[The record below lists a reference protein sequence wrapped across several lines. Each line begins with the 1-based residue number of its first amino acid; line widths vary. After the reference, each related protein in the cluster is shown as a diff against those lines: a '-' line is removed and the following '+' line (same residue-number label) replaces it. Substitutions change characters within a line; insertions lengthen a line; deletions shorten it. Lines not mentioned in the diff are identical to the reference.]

1 MMPTSLLLY
10 LAEVSFGTLV
20 FALLYQLVF
29 ARLPTFRWNRWYLLV
44 SLAASFAL
52 PLLVGFASRMAPTT
66 GSASSGPL
74 PALPL
79 QWTLAAT
86 STSPLLDT
94 PDYLHSLG
102 WVVLAVYAAGVCY
115 QVWRTSRSLRQL
127 HTLVTSHDSIRLPTG
142 RLVQLPTQTLPAF
155 SFGPFIFL
163 SSLHKSLS
171 ETERQLLLRH
181 EQVHVRQH
189 HTLDLLGYEV
199 AGWLL
204 WFNPAVRYLGRQVR
218 QVHEYLAD
226 ATVAQLPG
234 IGIRHYG
241 NLLLKLVAQQPPF
254 HLTHTFSSSILTQRI
269 LMLTTSVPTRWQK
282 LRFLL
287 VVPVAAMAWAVTSY
301 AGSPL
306 PPTSPS
312 TATASSSPT
321 TAQTGPTIR
330 RITWRGNKVVSSAR
344 LTQALG
350 LATGSAYD
358 STALSQ
364 RLNYRPDGVDVTSL
378 YMDQGYLFFSIEPSV
393 VPQPNGT
400 VDLVFTISEGKTAR
414 LGKITLQDT
423 RTPAVSTAPL
433 LAQLPLRTGDLF
445 SRKKLLESQKLLATA
460 NASAPTAVH
469 VNPIPVI
476 QPGGAA
482 TVNIEFVLQPK

>member
-10 LAEVSFGTLV
+10 LAEVSFGTVV

-29 ARLPTFRWNRWYLLV
+29 AQLPTFCWNRWYLLV

-52 PLLVGFASRMAPTT
+52 PLLVGFASRMPPST

-94 PDYLHSLG
+94 PDYLHNLG
-102 WVVLAVYAAGVCY
+102 WMVLAVYAAGVCY

-241 NLLLKLVAQQPPF
+241 NLLLKLVTQQPPF
-254 HLTHTFSSSILTQRI
+254 RLTHTFSSSILTQRI

-287 VVPVAAMAWAVTSY
+287 VVPVATMAWAVTSY

-330 RITWRGNKVVSSAR
+330 RITWQGNTVVSSAR
-344 LTQALG
+344 LTQSLG
-350 LATGSAYD
+350 LAPGAAYD
-358 STALSQ
+358 SVALGQ
-364 RLNYRPDGVDVTSL
+364 RLQSNVTSL
-378 YMDQGYLFFSIEPSV
+378 YMDQGYWFFSVEPSV

-400 VDLVFTISEGKTAR
+400 MDLVFTISEGKTAR
-414 LGKITLQDT
+414 LGKITVRDT
-423 RTPAVSTAPL
+423 RTPTVSTAPL
-433 LAQLPLRTGDLF
+433 LAQLPLHTGDLF
-445 SRKKLLESQKLLATA
+445 SRKKLFESQKLLATA

-469 VNPIPVI
+469 VNPIPVM
-476 QPGGAA
+476 QPSGAA